1 MYRSNWERLSKT
13 RYTQFAQ
20 FSRTVVILPL
30 SAHPYLSD
38 AKLPRFFCA
47 LMVGH
52 RVVHDSKRL
61 QHVHATQPRETKSA
75 SAASPKPNS

>member
-38 AKLPRFFCA
+38 AKLPRFLC
-47 LMVGH
+47 VDG
-52 RVVHDSKRL
+52 R
-61 QHVHATQPRETKSA
+61 TQGCSRQQTIAARACDTA
-75 SAASPKPNS
+75 S